1 MRRSTAAA
9 GAGCGW
15 RAVWTKRSR
24 TTIRSPT
31 PKRSGWSW
39 GNAWRRPW
47 NSSRRGIERRWCCST
62 SKATRTARSPRC
74 WAWRWGRCARRC
86 STPERAYPEI
96 DYIFRPDQ
104 WGRGLASEL
113 AHELVRYAFEE
124 LGFEV
129 LGASFD
135 PHNHASMHVAA
146 KAGFQFAR
154 TGLDEH
160 GLPTLYYELRR
171 PVRASGSDT
180 ARRLPPTA

>member
-1 MRRSTAAA
+1 MVTVLQTDRLLLRRFETGDGEHLHAITGDPVVMRFV
-9 GAGCGW
+9 GDL
-15 RAVWTKRSR
+15 KPF
-24 TTIRSPT
+24 SPQQ
-31 PKRSGWSW
+31 
-39 GNAWRRPW
+39 
-47 NSSRRGIERRWCCST
+47 
-62 SKATRTARSPRC
+62 TRTMIEDAMAHYEQRGFGEYAITCKTTRELI
-74 WAWRWGRCARRC
+74 GYGGF
-86 STPERAYPEI
+86 TILPERAYPDI

-113 AHELVRYAFEE
+113 AHRLVRYAFGE